1 MDKASLQTNFERNS
15 LNYTYI
21 FLLNVNFENSI
32 VRLYVL
38 YILNVYVKFRLNRI
52 LFTIQSMNLF
62 FINNF
67 LSKKIEI

>member
-38 YILNVYVKFRLNRI
+38 YILNVYMKFHLNRI